1 MYNKKSFTLLTMEEP
16 KRPRGRPPTPPEEKL
31 EARTIRLTS
40 IQWAKVDAL
49 GMAWLRKLI
58 DRAKT
63 PKAP

>member
-1 MYNKKSFTLLTMEEP
+1 MEEP

-49 GMAWLRKLI
+49 GMAWLRQLI